1 MGTQRLDASFWV
13 LTVKKRVVR
22 VGLTGG
28 IGSGKSTVAAM
39 LQALGA
45 EVIDADAISRTLTAS
60 GGAAIPSIAAVF
72 GVDVIDSHGAM
83 DRVKIREIVFN
94 DASAKSRL
102 ENVLHPLIRQEMLFR
117 ANSPSLHSASCIVFD
132 IPLFVESGAWNK
144 FVDLVLVVDC
154 TAQIQLARVQ
164 ARSELPL
171 PLIEKIVS
179 TQASREVR
187 LQVADIVL
195 FNDTCSLEQLAEYVQ
210 KISTKLG
217 L

>member
-1 MGTQRLDASFWV
+1 MGTQRFDASFWV
-13 LTVKKRVVR
+13 LTVEKRVVR

-28 IGSGKSTVAAM
+28 IGSGKSTVVAM

-45 EVIDADAISRTLTAS
+45 EVIDADAISRTLTAR

-72 GVDVIDSHGAM
+72 GIDVIDSQGAM
-83 DRVKIREIVFN
+83 DRAKMREIVYN

-102 ENVLHPLIRQEMLFR
+102 EDVLHPLIRQEMSLL
-117 ANSPSLHSASCIVFD
+117 ANSPSFYSANCIVFD
-132 IPLFVESGAWNK
+132 VPLFVESGVWNN

-154 TAQIQLARVQ
+154 TAQTQLDRVQ

-171 PLIEKIVS
+171 PLIEKIIS

-187 LQVADIVL
+187 LQVADVVL

-210 KISTKLG
+210 EISTKLG